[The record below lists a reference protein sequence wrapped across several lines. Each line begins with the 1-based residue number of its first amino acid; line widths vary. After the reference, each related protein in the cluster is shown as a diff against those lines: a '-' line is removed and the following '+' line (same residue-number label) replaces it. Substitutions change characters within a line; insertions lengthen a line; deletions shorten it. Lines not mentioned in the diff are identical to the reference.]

1 MAKNIKGI
9 TIEIGGDTSKLQK
22 SLNAVNAP
30 INKINKE
37 LKDLNQALKLD
48 PKNTELLAQKQEVLK
63 RNIEASTEKLNKLKE
78 AQKEMGSYAK
88 LTDDQ
93 KAAFNRLSAEIA
105 KSEDAIKSMNGE
117 LKSMS
122 SVDLSRLT
130 EGLKKAG
137 EVALQVSK
145 VVAASVGAIAVAVGK
160 IVTDGIKS
168 YAKLEQ
174 AQKGSERL
182 FGESFGI
189 VKNNASQAYRTL
201 GLSATQY
208 YDQVNTYA
216 VGLKNALKGDTE
228 QAAKLSNSIL
238 IAQSDIVAATGASQD
253 SVQNAFAAVMRGNYT
268 MLDNLR
274 IGIKGSKQG
283 MEEVIQKVNAWN
295 KANGNATKYQM
306 GNYADMQKAL
316 VDYVKMQGIAGTAQ
330 KQMSQ
335 TINGS
340 LSQMKAA
347 FDNFINGSGSV
358 SELAKTIKNFLNNVL
373 LALKEI
379 APDLIKGL
387 VSLFKDLVPTI
398 TRMTN
403 ELLPIVIEG
412 AQEIIQGLID
422 FINEDSEQFVQ
433 MAVDILTNLVKF
445 ILQNLPILLQASIKI
460 ISQLAVGI
468 VRELPTLITATIECL
483 LAMVDTLISN
493 IDYLIDTG
501 IQLLEGLIKGIIIA
515 VPKLIQK
522 MPEIISKMVEGLKAG
537 ISKIADIGKN
547 LIEGLWEGIKGMGN
561 WLWEKIKGFGE
572 SVLGWFGDIFGI
584 SSPSKKMRWQG
595 QMMGEGLALGIQD
608 MTADVENAMSNLASG
623 VEASV
628 NPTINPTANTNPLY
642 ITIDKFYNNR
652 ETDIQQLAEELEFY
666 RRNSALAKGG
676 A

>member
-137 EVALQVSK
+137 DVALQVSK

-189 VKNNASQAYRTL
+189 VKNNAAQAYRTL
-201 GLSATQY
+201 GLSATEY

-295 KANGNATKYQM
+295 KANGNATRYQM

-358 SELAKTIKNFLNNVL
+358 TDLAKTIKNFLNNVL

-398 TRMTN
+398 TKMAG
-403 ELLPIVIEG
+403 ELLPIIVEG

-433 MAVDILTNLVKF
+433 MAVDILKNLVQF
-445 ILQNLPILLQASIKI
+445 ILKNLPILLEASIKI

-522 MPEIISKMVEGLKAG
+522 MPEIITKMVEGLKSG

-547 LIEGLWEGIKGMGN
+547 LIEGLWEGIKSMGN
-561 WLWEKIKGFGE
+561 WLWEKVKGFGE
-572 SVLGWFGDIFGI
+572 SVLGWFGDVLGI
-584 SSPSKKMRWQG
+584 ASPSKKMRWQG
-595 QMMGEGLALGIQD
+595 QMIGEGLALGIQD
-608 MTADVENAMSNLASG
+608 TTADVENAMNSLATG

-628 NPTINPTANTNPLY
+628 NPTINPTANSNPLY

>member
-37 LKDLNQALKLD
+37 LKDLNQSLKLD

-63 RNIEASTEKLNKLKE
+63 RNIEASTEKLNKLKD

-122 SVDLSRLT
+122 GIDLSRLT

-137 EVALQVSK
+137 DVALQVSK

-182 FGESFGI
+182 FGKSFAI
-189 VKNNASQAYRTL
+189 VKNNAAQAYQTL

-238 IAQSDIVAATGASQD
+238 IAQSDIVAATGASQE

-274 IGIKGSKQG
+274 IGIKGSKTG

-295 KANGNATKYQM
+295 KAHGKATRYQM

-358 SELAKTIKNFLNNVL
+358 TELAKTIKNFLNNVL
-373 LALKEI
+373 LALKEL

-387 VSLFKDLVPTI
+387 VSLFKSLVPTI
-398 TRMTN
+398 TGMMG
-403 ELLPIVIEG
+403 ELLPIIVEG

-422 FINEDSEQFVQ
+422 FINEDSEQFTT
-433 MAVDILTNLVKF
+433 MAVNILTNLVNF
-445 ILQNLPILLQASIKI
+445 ILQNLPILLEASIKI
-460 ISQLAVGI
+460 VSQLAVGI
-468 VRELPTLITATIECL
+468 VKELPQLIKTAIECL
-483 LAMVDTLISN
+483 LAMVNTLLNN
-493 IDYLIDTG
+493 IDKIIDTG
-501 IQLLEGLIKGIIIA
+501 IELLLGLVKGIIIA
-515 VPKLIQK
+515 VPQLVQKL
-522 MPEIISKMVEGLKAG
+522 PEIIKKMAEGLKKG
-537 ISKIADIGKN
+537 VSKIFEIGKY
-547 LIEGLWEGIKGMGN
+547 LIEGLWDGIKSMGN
-561 WLWEKIKGFGE
+561 WLWEKVKGFGE
-572 SVLGWFGDIFGI
+572 SVLGWFGDVLGI

-595 QMMGEGLALGIQD
+595 QMIGEGLALGIQD
-608 MTADVENAMSNLASG
+608 TTADVENAMSNLASG

>member
-137 EVALQVSK
+137 DVALQVSK

-189 VKNNASQAYRTL
+189 VKNNAAQAYRTL
-201 GLSATQY
+201 GLSAAEY

-238 IAQSDIVAATGASQD
+238 IAQSDIVAATGASQE

-283 MEEVIQKVNAWN
+283 MEEVIQKVNEWN
-295 KANGNATKYQM
+295 KANGNATRYQM
-306 GNYADMQKAL
+306 GNYADMQQAL

-330 KQMSQ
+330 AQMSQ

-358 SELAKTIKNFLNNVL
+358 TDLAKTIKTFLNNVL
-373 LALKEI
+373 KALKEI

-398 TRMTN
+398 TKMAG
-403 ELLPIVIEG
+403 ELLPIIVEG

-433 MAVDILTNLVKF
+433 MAVDILKNLVQF
-445 ILQNLPILLQASIKI
+445 ILKNLPILLEASIKI

-501 IQLLEGLIKGIIIA
+501 IELLKGLIKGIIIA
-515 VPKLIQK
+515 IPQLVQK
-522 MPEIISKMVEGLKAG
+522 MPEIITKMVEGLKAG
-537 ISKIADIGKN
+537 ISKIAEIGKN
-547 LIEGLWEGIKGMGN
+547 LIEGLWEGIKSMGN

-572 SVLGWFGDIFGI
+572 SVLDWFGDIFGI

-595 QMMGEGLALGIQD
+595 QMIGEGLALGIQD
-608 MTADVENAMSNLASG
+608 MTADVENAMNSLATG

>member
-93 KAAFNRLSAEIA
+93 KASFNRLSAEIA

-122 SVDLSRLT
+122 GIDLSRLT
-130 EGLKKAG
+130 DGLKKAG

-268 MLDNLR
+268 LLDNLR

-335 TINGS
+335 T
-340 LSQMKAA
+340 
-347 FDNFINGSGSV
+347 
-358 SELAKTIKNFLNNVL
+358 
-373 LALKEI
+373 
-379 APDLIKGL
+379 
-387 VSLFKDLVPTI
+387 
-398 TRMTN
+398 
-403 ELLPIVIEG
+403 
-412 AQEIIQGLID
+412 
-422 FINEDSEQFVQ
+422 
-433 MAVDILTNLVKF
+433 
-445 ILQNLPILLQASIKI
+445 
-460 ISQLAVGI
+460 
-468 VRELPTLITATIECL
+468 
-483 LAMVDTLISN
+483 
-493 IDYLIDTG
+493 
-501 IQLLEGLIKGIIIA
+501 
-515 VPKLIQK
+515 
-522 MPEIISKMVEGLKAG
+522 
-537 ISKIADIGKN
+537 
-547 LIEGLWEGIKGMGN
+547 
-561 WLWEKIKGFGE
+561 
-572 SVLGWFGDIFGI
+572 
-584 SSPSKKMRWQG
+584 
-595 QMMGEGLALGIQD
+595 
-608 MTADVENAMSNLASG
+608 
-623 VEASV
+623 
-628 NPTINPTANTNPLY
+628 
-642 ITIDKFYNNR
+642 
-652 ETDIQQLAEELEFY
+652 
-666 RRNSALAKGG
+666 
-676 A
+676 